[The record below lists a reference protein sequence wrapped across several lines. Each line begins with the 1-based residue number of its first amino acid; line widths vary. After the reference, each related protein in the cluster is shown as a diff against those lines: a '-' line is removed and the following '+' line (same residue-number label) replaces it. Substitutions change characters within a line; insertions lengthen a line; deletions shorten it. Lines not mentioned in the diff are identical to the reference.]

1 MKKRL
6 MISNVVI
13 IAAGFFA
20 AFLLVALMVQSQ
32 YRDEFRKR
40 LDATLAV
47 AASQEDII
55 RQDPQAF
62 AHLEKKYLSQAGQ
75 EIRLTIIALDGTVL
89 GDSDGQLAEDIG
101 ENHLNRPEIIE
112 ARQNGYGY
120 DMRTSTSVDKPFYYA
135 ALYLPDFGYLRAAL
149 PMSDYQSVVG
159 TMWAYA
165 LLGMSL
171 GIVLV
176 CLVTWGFVSRLL
188 DPLRTLTVAARK
200 IAAGNFSSRAE
211 GKFQDEI
218 EELACSF
225 NQMAD
230 NTESAV
236 RELQSKQKQ
245 LESVLQGMDH
255 GVLAI
260 DRDCRLLFLNESAR
274 ILLNRPA
281 MLDGDLLDG
290 NLLIRDISSLM
301 KQSVDENHAI
311 RETVRDGD
319 EKIYTVYA
327 SPISG
332 PDSGSALA
340 VISDVTR
347 VRRLEQLRSEFVANV
362 THELKTPLTSIRGS
376 IELLKSADRDE
387 ETRKYFYDVLD
398 IEAERLHHLIDDM
411 LVLSQI
417 ENAKEDPSVTRCC
430 VKQELLKTVQRLK
443 PLAERNHI
451 SIECNLDDSLFVDC
465 SPSRLQQLFGNL
477 IENGIK
483 YNKPEG
489 KILITALRQR
499 QMAVIRFRDTGIGI
513 EQRHLPRL
521 FERFYRVDTSRSREI
536 GGTGLGLSIVKHLCA
551 LYHGDVSVDSTPGVG
566 STFTVRLPLSPK
578 S

>member
-1 MKKRL
+1 M
-6 MISNVVI
+6 
-13 IAAGFFA
+13 
-20 AFLLVALMVQSQ
+20 
-32 YRDEFRKR
+32 
-40 LDATLAV
+40 
-47 AASQEDII
+47 
-55 RQDPQAF
+55 
-62 AHLEKKYLSQAGQ
+62 
-75 EIRLTIIALDGTVL
+75 

-112 ARQNGYGY
+112 ARQDGYGY

-376 IELLKSADRDE
+376 IELLKSAVTTE
-387 ETRKYFYDVLD
+387 
-398 IEAERLHHLIDDM
+398 LI
-411 LVLSQI
+411 V
-417 ENAKEDPSVTRCC
+417 
-430 VKQELLKTVQRLK
+430 
-443 PLAERNHI
+443 
-451 SIECNLDDSLFVDC
+451 
-465 SPSRLQQLFGNL
+465 
-477 IENGIK
+477 
-483 YNKPEG
+483 
-489 KILITALRQR
+489 
-499 QMAVIRFRDTGIGI
+499 
-513 EQRHLPRL
+513 
-521 FERFYRVDTSRSREI
+521 
-536 GGTGLGLSIVKHLCA
+536 
-551 LYHGDVSVDSTPGVG
+551 
-566 STFTVRLPLSPK
+566 
-578 S
+578 